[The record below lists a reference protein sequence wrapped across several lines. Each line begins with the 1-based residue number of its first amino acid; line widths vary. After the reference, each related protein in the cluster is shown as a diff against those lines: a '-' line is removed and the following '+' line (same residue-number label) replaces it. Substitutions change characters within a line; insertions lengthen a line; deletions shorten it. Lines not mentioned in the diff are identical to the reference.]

1 MTLIFILFHLHLD
14 KGLLQKQNTKKLQ
27 WTKNNCMYTQ
37 LGQMV
42 NQTQREQEPNCHFRG
57 VSGKT
62 RLHTHHH
69 AGGKTTQATPQAQP
83 LDPFLPWLY

>member
-42 NQTQREQEPNCHFRG
+42 NKTQRE
-57 VSGKT
+57 
-62 RLHTHHH
+62 
-69 AGGKTTQATPQAQP
+69 
-83 LDPFLPWLY
+83 